1 MKTGKYMVLAIAVV
15 ALTVGL
21 LSPRSARTQETSEDA
36 LFDNLEI
43 TAAAETERK
52 ILEAQNR
59 AQEDHRRAQEEH
71 RRAMDVHH
79 RKIREMSMGSI
90 GKGHQPHERNL
101 RQQIAES
108 AAAIR
113 DAKDES
119 ARADATE
126 RLTEVLNQCF
136 EEDMQVRA
144 KELESI
150 AARLQQLQQQLD
162 RRRAKKQEII
172 DLQVKVAVNEADG
185 LGFFGQ
191 QPVGNFNF
199 DIATPVFVTA
209 PQPAAW
215 PTPPVPVTEP
225 ATAIPQ

>member
-1 MKTGKYMVLAIAVV
+1 MKTGVYTLLALAVV
-15 ALTVGL
+15 ALSVGL
-21 LSPRSARTQETSEDA
+21 LSPRSARTQEASADA
-36 LFDNLEI
+36 AFEAPD
-43 TAAAETERK
+43 AFAAEEAEWK
-52 ILEAQNR
+52 ILEAQKR
-59 AQEDHRRAQEEH
+59 AQEDQRRAQEEH
-71 RRAMDVHH
+71 RRAMEVHH
-79 RKIREMSMGSI
+79 RKIREMSMG
-90 GKGHQPHERNL
+90 KGHQPHQRNL

-119 ARADATE
+119 ARAEASK
-126 RLTEVLNQCF
+126 RLTTAIDQCF
-136 EEDMQVRA
+136 EEDMEVRA

-191 QPVGNFNF
+191 PPVGNFNF
-199 DIATPVFVTA
+199 EIATPVFVTA